1 MVHELTETTVFNYA
15 IPKCPLCGRQ
25 SSLSDGGL
33 FYVEAPI
40 VRKSVRKYYDA
51 EDEESQNY
59 IACRC
64 GLFYVSHYLTPPRI
78 DRLYRMGEYRQAM
91 NGETAGSSIAKD
103 DRHNADMI
111 TPIIFKHV
119 PGAKS
124 VLDVGCSSGALLRQ
138 VGQHYRARM
147 MGVEPN
153 IYLREGLNMPNVGDI
168 SELQEGDN
176 YDLVIISH
184 VLEHLIDPIG
194 MLTIAR
200 QHMTSS
206 GRIFVQVPIM
216 MPGLPHPLMFTDAA
230 AVLLLV
236 KAGFIVEYTDNKY
249 HYSAIARPS

>member
-1 MVHELTETTVFNYA
+1 LTEITVFNYA

-40 VRKSVRKYYDA
+40 VRKSVREFYDA

-59 IACRC
+59 MACRC

-78 DRLYRMGEYRQAM
+78 DRLYKMGEYRQAM
-91 NGETAGSSIAKD
+91 NGETAGASIEKD
-103 DRHNADMI
+103 DRSNAGRIAPML
-111 TPIIFKHV
+111 FEHV
-119 PGAKS
+119 ASARS
-124 VLDVGCSSGALLRQ
+124 VLDVGCSSGVLLRM

-153 IYLREGLNMPNVGDI
+153 IYLRDGLNMPNVGDI
-168 SELQEGDN
+168 SELQEDDK

-184 VLEHLIDPIG
+184 VLEHLIDPVG
-194 MLTIAR
+194 MLTQVR
-200 QHMTSS
+200 RHMTPD

-236 KAGFIVEYTDNKY
+236 KTGFVVEYTDNKY
-249 HYSAIARPS
+249 HYSAIARLG